1 MEPKKFSTEDITHVN
16 PHYDYDKVGGGFF
29 EVFLGVGKDDPS
41 FNLKFSSLM
50 ERRMKIDEDLF
61 MFVMN
66 NYHKKTISHAIHDLY
81 DMGFPIDDW
90 LKEHINYLT
99 ETNKQFISLMSLFTS
114 LKNFGEDMNLDDL
127 DDDLI

>member
-1 MEPKKFSTEDITHVN
+1 MEKFDIDSITHIKT
-16 PHYDYDKVGGGFF
+16 HYDYDKVGGGCF

-41 FNLKFSSLM
+41 FNLKMSSLM
-50 ERRMKIDEDLF
+50 ERRMKTDEDLF

-66 NYHKKTISHAIHDLY
+66 NYHKKTISHAIYDLY

-90 LKEHINYLT
+90 IKEHIEHLIK
-99 ETNKQFISLMSLFTS
+99 TNKQFISLMSLFTS